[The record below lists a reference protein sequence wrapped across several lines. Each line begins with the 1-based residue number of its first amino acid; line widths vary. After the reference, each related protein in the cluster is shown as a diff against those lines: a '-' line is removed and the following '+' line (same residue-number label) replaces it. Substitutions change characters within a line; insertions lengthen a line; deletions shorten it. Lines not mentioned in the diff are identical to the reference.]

1 MAKIFRGLAGLGA
14 YQPVFCGKG
23 GSGSPKRTFQSLLD
37 ENLQVHKTI
46 ITYCFV
52 MIIVVSVQ
60 ALLKLMAF
68 PFTGIDRKKL
78 PDYAFLGLRR
88 IAFGLS
94 LIGQLDT
101 LGRLS

>member
-1 MAKIFRGLAGLGA
+1 MTQLFELILPATIRHIHN
-14 YQPVFCGKG
+14 YSVFNVK
-23 GSGSPKRTFQSLLD
+23 
-37 ENLQVHKTI
+37 E
-46 ITYCFV
+46 
-52 MIIVVSVQ
+52 
-60 ALLKLMAF
+60 LLKLMAF